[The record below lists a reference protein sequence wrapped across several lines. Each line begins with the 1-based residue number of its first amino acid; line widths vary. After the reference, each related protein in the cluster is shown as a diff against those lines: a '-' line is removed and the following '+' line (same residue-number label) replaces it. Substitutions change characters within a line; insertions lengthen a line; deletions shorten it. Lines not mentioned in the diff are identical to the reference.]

1 MALNH
6 QNAAGRDKET
16 VSPMS
21 APANSTVPASP
32 AVTAAPEEI
41 AAPAFSVTPAAPQAT
56 ATTPNPATPAIRPA
70 APQATATTPNL
81 AIPAVPPAAPQ
92 TTGTLAGAAMPAA
105 PRTIASAAAPAA
117 GSGAAEQ
124 EARYLLQVYA
134 QTPIEPVSGHGVML
148 RTSDGRELIDF
159 YGGHAVALLG
169 YGHPRVLAALNAQA
183 AELFFQSNVVPL
195 AVRAR
200 AARKLLEFGP
210 AGFAAAFLVNSGAE
224 ANENA
229 LKLAIRHTGR
239 GRVVALHG
247 AFHGRTAAAAAV
259 SHGAGDAAVSWY
271 GLPRAPFDV
280 AFVPHGDP
288 GALEAALAAAPTA
301 AVILEPVQ
309 GLAGAVALG
318 GEYLAAARELTRR
331 AGALLIFDEVQ
342 TGMGRT
348 GQPFAAQT
356 WGVTPDLLT
365 TAKGLAAGFPAGAVL
380 VAPEI
385 AAGVRRGDYGSTFG
399 GGPLACALIEAV
411 IAAIGEEDLL
421 ARVRRL
427 SQRIRETCV
436 VGPVESI
443 QGEGYLLGLRTTR
456 PAREVVADLI
466 EHGILAGGAN
476 DPRVVRLLPPLVLED
491 RHVAALA
498 AALAEIR
505 P

>member
-1 MALNH
+1 
-6 QNAAGRDKET
+6 
-16 VSPMS
+16 MS
-21 APANSTVPASP
+21 APASQ
-32 AVTAAPEEI
+32 
-41 AAPAFSVTPAAPQAT
+41 AAPA
-56 ATTPNPATPAIRPA
+56 
-70 APQATATTPNL
+70 
-81 AIPAVPPAAPQ
+81 PPAAP
-92 TTGTLAGAAMPAA
+92 PAA
-105 PRTIASAAAPAA
+105 AQ
-117 GSGAAEQ
+117 Q

-134 QTPIEPVSGHGVML
+134 QTPIEPVSGRGVML
-148 RTSDGRELIDF
+148 RTRDGRELIDF
-159 YGGHAVALLG
+159 YGGHAVAVLG

-200 AARKLLEFGP
+200 AAQKLLEFGP

-239 GRVVALHG
+239 GHVVALHG

-259 SHGAGDAAVSWY
+259 SHGAGDSAVGWY

-280 AFVPHGDP
+280 TFVPLGDLA
-288 GALEAALAAAPTA
+288 ALEAALAAAPTA
-301 AVILEPVQ
+301 ALILEPVQ

-318 GEYLAAARELTRR
+318 GEYLAAARDLTRR

-348 GQPFAAQT
+348 GHPFAAQT
-356 WGVTPDLLT
+356 YGVTPDVLT

-380 VAPEI
+380 VTPEI

-399 GGPLACALIEAV
+399 GGPLACALIAAV
-411 IAAIGEEDLL
+411 IETIAEEDLL

-427 SQRIRETCV
+427 SRRIRETCV

-456 PAREVVADLI
+456 PARDVVAELI
-466 EHGILAGGAN
+466 ERGILTGGSN
-476 DPRVVRLLPPLVLED
+476 DPGIVRLLPPLVLED
-491 RHVAALA
+491 EHVAALA